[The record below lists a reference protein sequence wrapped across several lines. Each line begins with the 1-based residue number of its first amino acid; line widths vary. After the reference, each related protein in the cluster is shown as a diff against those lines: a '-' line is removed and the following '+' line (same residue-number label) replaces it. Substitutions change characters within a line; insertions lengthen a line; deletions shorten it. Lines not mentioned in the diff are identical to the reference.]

1 MEKTKT
7 LYRSKFIK
15 FNSKPTQMTGVFI
28 ITFMTEFCFSGW
40 NGKNSV
46 HFDNNVMRNHLLK
59 CMEGKQFS
67 PFPKIK
73 PVKSKVTLNLKNTS
87 VNLSIKKEW
96 KAKCDLPNLFEDMVS
111 CDKCST
117 WYHFGCASNG
127 TLVNFQASFYL
138 QQLKQCLMNNMCY

>member
-15 FNSKPTQMTGVFI
+15 FNSKPTQMTGVFAI
-28 ITFMTEFCFSGW
+28 AFMTEFCFSGW

-46 HFDNNVMRNHLLK
+46 HFDTNVMRNHLLK
-59 CMEGKQFS
+59 CMEDKQFS

-87 VNLSIKKEW
+87 VNLSIKRNARPSVICRIYLKTW
-96 KAKCDLPNLFEDMVS
+96 FLVISVPLGIILAVLPTEL
-111 CDKCST
+111 
-117 WYHFGCASNG
+117 
-127 TLVNFQASFYL
+127 
-138 QQLKQCLMNNMCY
+138 